1 MADRRSGCWIGGL
14 AARLAAEPD
23 WRVPLGESLDR
34 FYALWPDRE
43 AMEAALAGP
52 PGIALLPFPAAL
64 LAAVAEQL
72 AVQWALPMP
81 TWVAGAGRDLVAPVS
96 LFPAWLPADRLAR
109 HSPPAFSARRLLADP
124 DPLRRARRPPLP
136 RVEG

>member
-1 MADRRSGCWIGGL
+1 
-14 AARLAAEPD
+14 
-23 WRVPLGESLDR
+23 
-34 FYALWPDRE
+34 
-43 AMEAALAGP
+43 MEAALAGP

-81 TWVAGAGRDLVAPVS
+81 TWVDGAGRDLVAPVS
-96 LFPAWLPADRLAR
+96 LFPAWFPTARLRGPAPFASRLI
-109 HSPPAFSARRLLADP
+109 LCDP

-136 RVEG
+136 KPEAALEPKST